1 MSPPLPMHVRRL
13 LRRAVRPPT
22 TVRALVSI
30 MALVAVLV
38 TALAVVRISRR
49 HDVIELGYQLS
60 RSAEKL
66 RHAREL
72 NRRLELER
80 ATLTAP
86 ARIQAMATTLG
97 MTPVPPEQIRV
108 VPARQAVA
116 SAAPVAARGGAR

>member
-22 TVRALVSI
+22 TVRALVAI
-30 MALVAVLV
+30 MALVATLV

-49 HDVIELGYQLS
+49 HEVIELGYRLS

-86 ARIQAMATTLG
+86 ARIEAMATTLG
-97 MTPVPPEQIRV
+97 MTAVPPEQIRV

-116 SAAPVAARGGAR
+116 SAERGR